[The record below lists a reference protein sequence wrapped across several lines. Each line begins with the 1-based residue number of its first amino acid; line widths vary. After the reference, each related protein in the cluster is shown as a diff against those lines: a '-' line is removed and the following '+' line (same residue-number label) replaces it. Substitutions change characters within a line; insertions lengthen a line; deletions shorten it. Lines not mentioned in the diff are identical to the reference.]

1 VSIQLAGRPAPTA
14 PAPARTAP
22 RHHPSHASLL
32 HRVDDPTSRHD
43 LDAIIVPTARQ
54 TPYLRFA
61 LALGKE
67 LDCPVVA
74 LCSIRASADAAN
86 RVARQLGVHLI
97 ATDVRD
103 PVTLPA
109 FTTSTL
115 LADSRFARKGD
126 LSLKRNIGLAL
137 SKMLDWDRIAF
148 LDDDIRSVRPDDMR
162 AAAGLL
168 DRFSMVGLGNDG
180 FPDNSVVCHA
190 LRAVGVDQETFVGGG
205 AMVVPVG
212 RTKTFFP
219 DIYNEDW
226 FFLLDEDGL
235 SRTAVTG
242 RMVQEPYEPFR
253 TTERARAEELGDCL
267 AEGIYALLD
276 DGGSVADADLAFWTA
291 FLEDRRTMVDRII
304 AAIPGRPGLTD
315 EEKRRIAESM
325 RASHGRRLFITPELC
340 VAYLRAL
347 AADREIWRGYLETL
361 PKGLGPRAA
370 LAHLGLTSTHI
381 RLPRGQ
387 SRG

>member
-1 VSIQLAGRPAPTA
+1 MSIQLAAQPV
-14 PAPARTAP
+14 PAPARPAP
-22 RHHPSHASLL
+22 RHHPSHAKLL
-32 HRVDDPTSRHD
+32 TRVEHHPATHK

-54 TPYLRFA
+54 IPYLRFA
-61 LALGKE
+61 LALGRE
-67 LDCPVVA
+67 LQCPVVA
-74 LCSIRASADAAN
+74 LCSIRASADAAH
-86 RVARQLGVHLI
+86 RVARQMGVHLI
-97 ATDVRD
+97 ATDVPNR
-103 PVTLPA
+103 VNLPA
-109 FTTSTL
+109 FATSAL
-115 LADSRFARKGD
+115 LADSRFSRKGD

-168 DRFSMVGLGNDG
+168 DGFNMVGLGNDG

-190 LRAVGVDQETFVGGG
+190 LRAVGAPQETFVGGG

-276 DGGSVADADLAFWTA
+276 DGGSVADADLAFWRA
-291 FLEDRRTMVDRII
+291 FLDDRRDMVDRII
-304 AAIPGRPGLTD
+304 AAIPGRPGLTE
-315 EEKRRIAESM
+315 EEKRRITESM
-325 RASHGRRLFITPELC
+325 RASHGRRLFITAELC
-340 VAYLRAL
+340 VAYLAAL
-347 AADREIWRGYLETL
+347 ATDRGIWRGFLETL
-361 PKGLGPRAA
+361 PKGLRPRAA

-381 RLPRGQ
+381 RVEP